1 MLDENPNDVEN
12 VPQSPLFANES
23 TPLLILLLTV
33 RTFNPT
39 ILQIP
44 RLISQ
49 ESAKLPSSVLTTVRR
64 HSARTI
70 GLNNQRQTVIPTTGK

>member
-12 VPQSPLFANES
+12 VPQSPLFANEN

-39 ILQIP
+39 FANTKTDLT
-44 RLISQ
+44 RIS
-49 ESAKLPSSVLTTVRR
+49 
-64 HSARTI
+64 
-70 GLNNQRQTVIPTTGK
+70 